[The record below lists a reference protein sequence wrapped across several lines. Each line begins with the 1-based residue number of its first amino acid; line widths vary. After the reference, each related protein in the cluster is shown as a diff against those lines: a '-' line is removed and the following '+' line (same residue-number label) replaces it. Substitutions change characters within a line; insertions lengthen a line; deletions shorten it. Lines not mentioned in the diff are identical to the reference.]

1 MEPSEAGDNQEE
13 TVSGEGPNPPAPK
26 PRGPKKRSVTPKT
39 VKTRAAA
46 RIRAQALLASK
57 KALKAKEEEK
67 EEEDQKALGG
77 EEREMEQSRQEIPL
91 VDEPKHSQASQPHQ
105 PLQPLKKEVRPMAGP
120 MRSPNGA
127 REQLSHPQL
136 PMLEQDEFSALP
148 SVSTQGLWEE
158 PAPKRAKTTPE
169 ATFTPTVAGLRP
181 KETEDPE
188 ITPEIKLIISKAI
201 AQGIAAG
208 MQRNQQAA
216 SGNAPQKGQP
226 PAPNHPRDV
235 AAPPR
240 ALSPAP
246 SMFSQ
251 ESLSD
256 DEEPQ
261 GSMLSGDKGGTMDS
275 LGYTGLFRPALF
287 KTLLHRAKAT
297 AQIGG
302 DPSASD
308 PASGL
313 SDPNS
318 LVFSERTTDNEEI
331 PTPKLF
337 RDAVYRQWA
346 QPGAYPGPSVN
357 DKRFYNVAP
366 NLAAA
371 LEMPTIDEP
380 VAALVSVNIITNDLD
395 EALTPEDRRTE
406 VNLRKAYN
414 ASAWAVKA
422 ATAAS
427 FFNRT
432 SLLWLKEMQAKIPA
446 TDVQAHKDLNNLIM
460 AAEFS
465 ADATLNAARFAS
477 RSLASSVTARRLLW
491 LRYWQATVR
500 SKWKLASAPFKGENL
515 FGEILE
521 PVLIETHDNK
531 KVLRS
536 VPRRPNQR
544 SQNPPFRAAN
554 TANNFSQPQRSYYQH
569 QNRQSNRPGNRG
581 QQNRQQFQSK
591 GQFGGG
597 GNHPYNRSSR

>member
-1 MEPSEAGDNQEE
+1 MEPSQAGDNQEE

-26 PRGPKKRSVTPKT
+26 PRGPKKRSVTPKA

-67 EEEDQKALGG
+67 EEEEDQKALGG
-77 EEREMEQSRQEIPL
+77 EEKEMEQSRQESPL

-216 SGNAPQKGQP
+216 SGNAPRQGQP
-226 PAPNHPRDV
+226 PAPNNPRDV

-380 VAALVSVNIITNDLD
+380 VAALVSVNIITNGLD

-500 SKWKLASAPFKGENL
+500 SKWKLASAPLQRGEP
-515 FGEILE
+515 IRR
-521 PVLIETHDNK
+521 D
-531 KVLRS
+531 LRA
-536 VPRRPNQR
+536 
-544 SQNPPFRAAN
+544 RAHRD
-554 TANNFSQPQRSYYQH
+554 P
-569 QNRQSNRPGNRG
+569 
-581 QQNRQQFQSK
+581 RQQESPTLRPQTPQSAVSE
-591 GQFGGG
+591 
-597 GNHPYNRSSR
+597 SSLQSSQHRKQLLTTTAILLPASESPIQ